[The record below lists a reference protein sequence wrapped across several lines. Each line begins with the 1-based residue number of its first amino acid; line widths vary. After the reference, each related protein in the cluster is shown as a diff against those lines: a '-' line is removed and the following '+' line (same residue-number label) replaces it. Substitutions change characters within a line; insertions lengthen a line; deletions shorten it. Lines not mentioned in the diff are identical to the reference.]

1 VLLRQV
7 LLGASRNERL
17 RAVVEN
23 APVSRSVVAR
33 YVAGKRTEDAVRAA
47 RELVGEGLMVTIDH
61 LGEYTM
67 DQAEAEQKAQAY
79 LTLLAALDAAGL
91 TGSAEVSVKL
101 SAIGQA
107 LPTNG
112 EKIALDHAR
121 EIAAAAR
128 AAGTTMT
135 LDMEDHTTTDSTLRI
150 LRELRQEFPETGA
163 VLQAMLRRT
172 EADCRELAYEGSRVR
187 LCKGAYDEPASVA
200 YTDVKDIDHSYVRC
214 LRILM
219 SSPGYPMVATHDP
232 RLVAIAVA
240 LATRSGRDKGTYEFQ
255 MLHGV
260 RPEEQRRLAR
270 TGETVRVYLPYGEE
284 WYGYLVRRLAERP
297 ANMSLFLRSL
307 VSSS

>member
-33 YVAGKRTEDAVRAA
+33 YVAGNRTEDAVRAA
-47 RELVGEGLMVTIDH
+47 RKLVDEGLMVTIDY
-61 LGEYTM
+61 LGEYTT
-67 DQAEAEQKAQAY
+67 DQAQAEQKAQAY
-79 LTLLAALDAAGL
+79 LSLLAALAAAGL
-91 TGSAEVSVKL
+91 TSKAEVSVKL

-107 LPTNG
+107 LPTDG

-121 EIAAAAR
+121 AIAAAAR

-135 LDMEDHTTTDSTLRI
+135 LDMEDHTTTESTLRI

-200 YTDVKDIDHSYVRC
+200 HTDVKDIDHSYVRC

-232 RLVAIAVA
+232 RLIAIAGA
-240 LATRSGRDKGTYEFQ
+240 LATRFGRDKGSYEFQ

-260 RPEEQRRLAR
+260 RPQEQRRLAR
-270 TGETVRVYLPYGEE
+270 TGEKVRVYLPYGEE

-307 VSSS
+307 VSTS